1 MTERDPVSVLLPTTE
16 WGTACDQLAAD
27 LDSGD
32 ELLVVCDSPA
42 DPVSGHDPPDG
53 VEILVAGEPT
63 GCSGKANALAHGMER
78 ATNDRL
84 VWTDDDFERDPGW
97 LDRLVA
103 AGERHGPASAIPVFL
118 GGGWW
123 RLAEPWNGVAFGLSM
138 YLGVGGAG
146 DTAWGGGVT
155 FTRSELT
162 VETETFVAELRRV
175 LSDDALLTR
184 RLSGV
189 HPVRS
194 MVTPVEVAGD
204 LGSVVSRLV
213 RFTRI
218 VGVNEG
224 WIRGVATSAVLLAVA
239 LIAPVLVA
247 PLATALAMLGYSTLG
262 LRRTSAL
269 LAYPGVFLLP
279 LVVLAGRTV
288 DTFEW
293 GGRRYR
299 YANSGE
305 VTVLGPA
312 DRE

>member
-27 LDSGD
+27 LESGD

-42 DPVSGHDPPDG
+42 DPVSGHDPPEG

-118 GGGWW
+118 GRGWW
-123 RLAEPWNGVAFGLSM
+123 RVVEPWYGVVFGLSM

-162 VETETFVAELRRV
+162 VETETFVTELGRV

-204 LGSVVSRLV
+204 LGGVVSRLV

-224 WIRGVATSAVLLAVA
+224 WTGGVATSAVLVAVA
-239 LIAPVLVA
+239 VAFPVLVA
-247 PLATALAMLGYSTLG
+247 PLVTALAILGYSTLG
-262 LRRTSAL
+262 LRRTTAVF
-269 LAYPGVFLLP
+269 AYPGVFVLP